1 MKIKALAEAYAPYIV
16 ERRRFYHACPE
27 LSGEEK
33 ETTAKIKADLE
44 ALGITDIH
52 EMKDVYGLYADLH
65 GAKPGKV
72 VALRADIDA
81 LSVHEES
88 GLPFASTADGKMHA
102 CGHDNHIAMQ
112 LGAAKILQEM
122 REELCGT
129 VRLVFQPAEEVA
141 TGARAMLRAGV
152 MDGVSAVYGVHVWG
166 SFDAP
171 YIDFSAGNRMAC
183 CHGFQIEVEGCSAH
197 ASAPHEGIDAVM
209 VSCSIVDALQKVV
222 SRLNDPL
229 NPLVITVGKVT
240 AGNRWN
246 VLAGHARLEGTVRT
260 FATGTKVEDEMR
272 RVIESTAAA
281 FGAKAT
287 LSYQY
292 MTQPVINSDP
302 RLNRIAQNAVVGLY
316 GPEAL
321 GTLPTMM
328 GSEDFSV
335 LGENGTPYIY
345 GFVGSRNPEKGCI
358 YGNHHEKYNVDED
371 ILHRGAA
378 VAAQFAMDFLAETAA
393 EA

>member
-1 MKIKALAEAYAPYIV
+1 MDIKALAEAYAPYIV
-16 ERRRFYHACPE
+16 ERRRFYHTCPE

-44 ALGITDIH
+44 AMGITDIH
-52 EMKDVYGLYADLH
+52 EMEGFYGLYADIH
-65 GAKPGKV
+65 GGKPGKT

-88 GLPFASTADGKMHA
+88 GLPFASKVDGKMHA

-112 LGAAKILQEM
+112 LGAAKILNEVKD
-122 REELCGT
+122 ELCGT
-129 VRLVFQPAEEVA
+129 VRLVFQPAEEIA
-141 TGARAMLRAGV
+141 TGARDMLNAGV
-152 MDGVSAVYGVHVWG
+152 LDGVAAIYGVHVWG

-171 YIDFSAGNRMAC
+171 YIDFTSGNRMAC
-183 CHGFQIEVEGCSAH
+183 CHGFQVEVEGRSAH
-197 ASAPHEGIDAVM
+197 ASAPHEGIDAVT
-209 VSCSIVDALQKVV
+209 VSCAIIEALQKVV
-222 SRLNDPL
+222 SRINDPL

-246 VLAGHARLEGTVRT
+246 VLAGHAKLEGTVRT
-260 FATGTKVEDEMR
+260 FATGTQVEDEMR
-272 RVIESTAAA
+272 RVIENTAAA

-292 MTQPVINSDP
+292 MTAPVINSDEQ
-302 RLNRIAQNAVVGLY
+302 LNRIAQNAVVSMY
-316 GPEAL
+316 GQESL
-321 GTLPTMM
+321 GHQPTMM
-328 GSEDFSV
+328 GSEDFSIF
-335 LGENGTPYIY
+335 GEHGTPYIY

-358 YGNHHEKYNVDED
+358 YSNHHEKFNVDED

-378 VAAQFAMDFLAETAA
+378 VAAKFAADFLAETAA
-393 EA
+393 E